1 MIQFATVRSFLR
13 SLKREAGM
21 SMAEMSITMG
31 LIGLGALGAASLSGN
46 MASGSKKIQGI
57 VAVNSFASSLNA
69 YLYSNMG
76 CTDLKAVG
84 SLSATPQEI
93 ALTLFEYQGITRFE
107 GGKKADGSKKTLT
120 KNFEIESLTAFY
132 EFDSTPVTIKDATGL
147 DLTKAILKL
156 KARLMVGNKPSE
168 YVYNVPVLVNPAGQV
183 GYCSDEKTVA
193 ETCATAQGQYN
204 PVTKECDLGTS
215 CRIRDTW
222 NRLTCRALNEFG
234 KRDFTCSPIFGGDKR
249 NQYTSDFTCPA
260 GTTESDSQTT
270 TWVSKR
276 DCGKKCTQSIENT
289 MVWKICLECPT
300 TP

>member
-1 MIQFATVRSFLR
+1 MIQFSFVKSFLR
-13 SLKREAGM
+13 NLRREAGM
-21 SMAEMSITMG
+21 SIAEMTITMG

-69 YLYSNMG
+69 YLYSNSG
-76 CTDLKAVG
+76 CNDLKAMG
-84 SLSATPQEI
+84 SLSADPREVV
-93 ALTLFEYQGITRFE
+93 LTLFSYQGMTRFE
-107 GGKKADGSKKTLT
+107 AGKNADGSKKTPT
-120 KNFEIESLTAFY
+120 RNFDIESLQAYY
-132 EFDSTPVTIKDATGL
+132 EFDAAPVAIKDARNVE
-147 DLTKAILKL
+147 LTKAILKI

-168 YVYNVPVLVNPAGQV
+168 YVYNVPVLVEASGVV

-204 PVTKECDLGTS
+204 PVTKQCDLGSS
-215 CRIRDTW
+215 CRIKDTW
-222 NRLTCRALNEFG
+222 NKLTCRALNQLG
-234 KRDFTCSPIFGGDKR
+234 KTGFTCSPIFGGDKR
-249 NQYTSDFTCPA
+249 NRYTSDFTCPA

-300 TP
+300 P